1 MASIIETLEAPL
13 LRVPFES
20 LKRAAKDRKALVDD
34 SCEYVAALKAPLILA
49 AGALGHP
56 LPTGPA
62 VTPASEDTEMPDAEA
77 CAEPNGPT
85 ARPRSSR
92 NFFSPSA
99 GAGASLPDA
108 EPAPCPAEQPSADTS
123 TATSTAREASIER
136 LRLLLFQL
144 QGVKRK
150 LADVSRTEADD
161 CTRCK
166 ARLEHL
172 SAVRPG
178 QEPGVGLGL
187 IPWTR
192 QRLDILLVDHLLR
205 SGHYDTAN
213 RLATSS
219 GISLLTDAHIFEGA
233 RRIVSALLDTHDCG
247 PALEWCRENRARLAK
262 AKSPLEF
269 KLHVQ
274 RFIELVRAGNRTAA
288 IAYARA
294 HLAPWAGQYMADLQ
308 RAVATLVF
316 TAQTRCD
323 AYRTL
328 FDESQWHVLSDLFLR
343 DLYRLHSLTPESLL
357 NVHLQAGLSA
367 LKTPASGEPG
377 GSREDPLRLP
387 AFQRLAA
394 QLPYA
399 KHTHSKLLCA
409 VTKELMSD
417 ANPPVVLP
425 NGMVYSQRGV
435 ELLMAQYQVTQQG
448 SGGDAAAA
456 AAAAATAA
464 AAVHGQAGGG
474 GPPGSIGVCPATGLV
489 FRRDEL
495 RRAFIA

>member
-1 MASIIETLEAPL
+1 
-13 LRVPFES
+13 
-20 LKRAAKDRKALVDD
+20 
-34 SCEYVAALKAPLILA
+34 
-49 AGALGHP
+49 
-56 LPTGPA
+56 
-62 VTPASEDTEMPDAEA
+62 MPDAET
-77 CAEPNGPT
+77 CAEPKNPT
-85 ARPRSSR
+85 AGPSSSR
-92 NFFSPSA
+92 SFFSPSPSA
-99 GAGASLPDA
+99 GTGGPLPDA
-108 EPAPCPAEQPSADTS
+108 EPSPCPTEQPSIDT
-123 TATSTAREASIER
+123 TTPTTTAREASIER
-136 LRLLLFQL
+136 LRLLLAQL

-150 LADVSRTEADD
+150 LIDVSRTEADD
-161 CTRCK
+161 CARCK

-172 SAVRPG
+172 SAIRPG

-187 IPWTR
+187 ISWTR
-192 QRLDILLVDHLLR
+192 QRLDILLVDHMLR

-233 RRIVSALLDTHDCG
+233 RRIVSALLDTHDCS
-247 PALEWCRENRARLAK
+247 PALEWCRENRVRLTK

-274 RFIELVRAGNRTAA
+274 RFIELVRVGNRTAA

-294 HLAPWAGQYMADLQ
+294 HLAPWAGQYMAELQ

-316 TAQTRCD
+316 TPQTRCN

-328 FDESQWHVLSDLFLR
+328 FDESQWRTLADLFLR
-343 DLYRLHSLTPESLL
+343 DMYRLHSLTPESLL

-387 AFQRLAA
+387 AFRRLAA

-399 KHTHSKLLCA
+399 KHMHSKLLCA

-417 ANPPVVLP
+417 ANPPMVLP

-435 ELLMAQYQVTQQG
+435 EILMAQYQAKQQG
-448 SGGDAAAA
+448 KEADAAAA
-456 AAAAATAA
+456 AAAAT
-464 AAVHGQAGGG
+464 VQGQAGGG
-474 GPPGSIGVCPATGLV
+474 VPPGSTGVCPATGLV

-495 RRAFIA
+495 RRAYIA